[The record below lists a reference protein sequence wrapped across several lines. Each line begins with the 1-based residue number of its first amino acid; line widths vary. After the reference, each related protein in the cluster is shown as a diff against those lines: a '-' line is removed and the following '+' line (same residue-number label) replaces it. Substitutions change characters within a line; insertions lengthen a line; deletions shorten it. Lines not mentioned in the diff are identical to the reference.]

1 MKKFKRSLM
10 GLAIVAGV
18 VFFFILSK
26 TELIETST
34 NQSSEAA
41 LVQDQLVELSD
52 WTTLKY
58 EYSNVIVSR
67 TDKSLS
73 LLGLTELE
81 YAEAIKLIEYT
92 GYLKAGTDL
101 AQLEV
106 MLDEESE
113 TITVRVPKSLVLDH
127 VVETENTRVED
138 IKGNIFSDYPSQLV
152 FDEINAHKKE
162 LEAEKISQGF
172 LEEADERVAELL
184 TSFLKSNGFSEVEI
198 EFY

>member
-10 GLAIVAGV
+10 GLVIVAGV

-81 YAEAIKLIEYT
+81 YAEAIKLIEYI

-106 MLDEESE
+106 
-113 TITVRVPKSLVLDH
+113 T
-127 VVETENTRVED
+127 
-138 IKGNIFSDYPSQLV
+138 F
-152 FDEINAHKKE
+152 
-162 LEAEKISQGF
+162 
-172 LEEADERVAELL
+172 
-184 TSFLKSNGFSEVEI
+184 
-198 EFY
+198 

>member
-113 TITVRVPKSLVLDH
+113 TVTVRVPKSRVLDH